1 MEKKQSKTK
10 RETIWG
16 RAFGYDDG
24 SSVFFYQRGEE
35 DGAGVEIRYFA
46 NEEELWHF
54 LRGLKNRSKSHD
66 REFDIN
72 AGNIKVNLGYTAR
85 HKNERAASVL
95 EDKKRCNEL
104 LKMLDSCG
112 ADEDSRRTLIEIL
125 SATLVGHFS
134 CDRPV
139 FCDHCAGFL
148 STGNSGLLCGVHHF
162 GCNSLCYLE
171 VQL

>member
-54 LRGLKNRSKSHD
+54 LRCL
-66 REFDIN
+66 
-72 AGNIKVNLGYTAR
+72 LYTSDA
-85 HKNERAASVL
+85 
-95 EDKKRCNEL
+95 
-104 LKMLDSCG
+104 
-112 ADEDSRRTLIEIL
+112 ADE
-125 SATLVGHFS
+125 
-134 CDRPV
+134 
-139 FCDHCAGFL
+139 
-148 STGNSGLLCGVHHF
+148 
-162 GCNSLCYLE
+162 
-171 VQL
+171 